1 MHISHTI
8 FQSMLYIFLGDEES
22 YTYFY
27 NRFPR
32 AGLANAESTL
42 RLLEVEIG
50 VAGELCVST
59 RHLRHDLKQLA
70 PWHEYLVRVGWV
82 PNGQQ

>member
-1 MHISHTI
+1 MDRKEIYSCTFSCLIH
-8 FQSMLYIFLGDEES
+8 
-22 YTYFY
+22 
-27 NRFPR
+27 RFPR
-32 AGLANAESTL
+32 AGMANAESTL

-50 VAGELCVST
+50 ASGEMRVTT

-82 PNGQQ
+82 PDGTQ